1 MPLDSMAVT
10 AAVFLM
16 FVVFGLAIA
25 WADRQTRNL
34 PRNR

>member
-1 MPLDSMAVT
+1 MPFDSMLVTVAV
-10 AAVFLM
+10 VLM

-25 WADRQTRNL
+25 WADRQTRDL